1 MRIRLLAAAVAVLAV
16 SACSPGGTG
25 DPSDPG
31 AIVAVG
37 AENQYADVISQVGG
51 KYVSAT
57 AIMSNPNTDPHTFEA
72 SPQVARELSSA
83 QLVVQNGVGYDSF
96 MNTILDAA
104 PAASREVINVQQLLG
119 LPDSTQNPHLWYKP
133 GTMATV
139 ANAVAGDLA
148 RIQPAHAA
156 YFKANAATFI
166 NSLSTWLN
174 AISAFKA
181 KYPDTPVATTEPV
194 ADYLLEA
201 AGTDNLTPWA
211 LQADIMNGTDP
222 SAQDVATQRSLFT
235 EHKVKVFVYNQQVTD
250 SLTESFIQLA
260 QQNGIPV
267 VGVYETMP
275 TPGYDYQSWMTA
287 EVNALEKAVASKI
300 STEHL

>member
-83 QLVVQNGVGYDSF
+83 QIVVQNGVGYDSF

-104 PAASREVINVQQLLG
+104 PAASREVINVQPLLS
-119 LPDSTQNPHLWYKP
+119 LPDSTQNPRLWYKP
-133 GTMATV
+133 GTMAAV

-166 NSLSTWLN
+166 NSLST
-174 AISAFKA
+174 
-181 KYPDTPVATTEPV
+181 
-194 ADYLLEA
+194 
-201 AGTDNLTPWA
+201 
-211 LQADIMNGTDP
+211 
-222 SAQDVATQRSLFT
+222 
-235 EHKVKVFVYNQQVTD
+235 
-250 SLTESFIQLA
+250 
-260 QQNGIPV
+260 
-267 VGVYETMP
+267 
-275 TPGYDYQSWMTA
+275 
-287 EVNALEKAVASKI
+287 
-300 STEHL
+300 